1 MVMFGQNPKG
11 QMISTGNETLDKF
24 LGGGLLNS
32 TLNIFE
38 RQGPSSKLLDAIINK
53 SMASTTLDAKKNLI
67 FVNFNVL
74 DEPTVNQLL
83 SSLPVCRKVKTE
95 ILYKDIRGKSATAQI
110 KIAWRYTNRNASPSD
125 SVMRTDQVDF
135 GLSLAKEK
143 EQSDLGE
150 LRIINVEEPFSTER
164 FFKEL
169 DKQLTD
175 LKKGG
180 NTVNII
186 ISDLLH
192 PFSPL
197 NGCDNTFCKF
207 IYALRCF
214 SRQLD
219 KGAIQIVYDI
229 SMLPRHSQIRQC
241 IYNLA
246 DCVVTFYSY
255 ETDENKITGYK
266 NIDGTLEYIKV
277 PKINSFGLHFQR
289 ELSDWGYRLTRNH
302 RFFVVD
308 ELSLPPCHDDE
319 DDDQTRKPRTT
330 NVARIDNEQQSLK
343 QVGPLEDFR
352 EVAENVLA
360 KRL

>member
-1 MVMFGQNPKG
+1 MFGQTARS
-11 QMISTGNETLDKF
+11 QLISTGNETLDKF

-32 TLNIFE
+32 TVNIFE
-38 RQGPSSKLLDAIINK
+38 RQGPQSKLLDAILNK
-53 SMASTTLDAKKNLI
+53 SLATATLTTKKNLI

-74 DEPTVNQLL
+74 FEPTVEQILA
-83 SSLPVCRKVKTE
+83 SCPVSRKVKTE

-125 SVMRTDQVDF
+125 SLMRMDQVDF
-135 GLSLAKEK
+135 GLSLSKEVESK
-143 EQSDLGE
+143 DLGE
-150 LRIINVEEPFSTER
+150 LRVINVEEPFSNEK
-164 FFKEL
+164 FFKSLEE
-169 DKQLTD
+169 QVAE

-186 ISDLLH
+186 LSNLLH

-197 NGCDNTFCKF
+197 NDSDNNFLRF

-214 SRQLD
+214 SRRLD
-219 KGAIQIVYDI
+219 KGAIQIVYDT
-229 SMLPRHSQIRQC
+229 SMLPKHSQIKQS
-241 IYNLA
+241 IYNLV
-246 DCVVTFYSY
+246 DSVVTFYSY

-266 NIDGTLEYIKV
+266 NIDGTLEYVKV
-277 PKINSFGLHFQR
+277 PKLNSFGFHFQR
-289 ELSDWGYRLTRNH
+289 ELTDWGYRLTRNH

-319 DDDQTRKPRTT
+319 DDDQSARKPRMS
-330 NVARIDNEQQSLK
+330 NIAKIDNEQQPLK

-352 EVAENVLA
+352 EVAESVLA

>member
-1 MVMFGQNPKG
+1 MFGPTSRG
-11 QMISTGNETLDKF
+11 PMISTGNETLDKF

-32 TLNIFE
+32 TVTIFE
-38 RQGPSSKLLDAIINK
+38 RHGPSSMLLDAILNK
-53 SMASTTLDAKKNLI
+53 SMASMTLTTKKNLI

-74 DEPTVNQLL
+74 YEPTEDQLL

-95 ILYKDIRGKSATAQI
+95 ILYKDIRGKSAAAQI
-110 KIAWRYTNRNASPSD
+110 KIAWRYASRNASPSD
-125 SVMRTDQVDF
+125 SVLRTDQVDF
-135 GLSLAKEK
+135 GLSLAKE
-143 EQSDLGE
+143 EDRSDLGE
-150 LRIINVEEPFSTER
+150 LKIINVEEPFSIER

-169 DKQLTD
+169 DKQTAE

-186 ISDLLH
+186 ISNLLH

-197 NGCDNTFCKF
+197 NHCHKNLCKF

-214 SRQLD
+214 ARLLD
-219 KGAIQIVYDI
+219 KGAIQIVYDT

-266 NIDGTLEYIKV
+266 NIDGTLEYVKV

-289 ELSDWGYRLTRNH
+289 ELSDWGYRLTKNH

-319 DDDQTRKPRTT
+319 DEDHSRRPRTT
-330 NVARIDNEQQSLK
+330 NIAKIDNEQQPLE

>member
-1 MVMFGQNPKG
+1 MFGQTQKG
-11 QMISTGNETLDKF
+11 SMISTGNETFDKF
-24 LGGGLLNS
+24 LGGGILNS
-32 TLNIFE
+32 TVNIFE
-38 RQGPSSKLLDAIINK
+38 RHGPQSRLLDAVLNK
-53 SMASTTLDAKKNLI
+53 SLATATLTAKKNLV

-74 DEPTVNQLL
+74 YEPTVDQLL
-83 SSLPVCRKVKTE
+83 GSLPVCRKVKTE
-95 ILYKDIRGKSATAQI
+95 ILYKDIRGKSASAQI
-110 KIAWRYTNRNASPSD
+110 KIAWRYTNRNASPAD
-125 SVMRTDQVDF
+125 SIMKMEQVDF
-135 GLSLAKEK
+135 GLSLFKETEK
-143 EQSDLGE
+143 SELGQ
-150 LRIINVEEPFSTER
+150 LRIINVEEPFSCKR
-164 FFKEL
+164 FFLEL
-169 DKQLTD
+169 DKHVTD

-197 NGCDNTFCKF
+197 NDCDKTICRF
-207 IYALRCF
+207 IYSIKCF
-214 SRQLD
+214 SRTLD
-219 KGAIQIVYDI
+219 KGAIQIVYNTD
-229 SMLPRHSQIRQC
+229 MLPKQLEARQK
-241 IYNLA
+241 IYNLV

-266 NIDGTLEYIKV
+266 NIDGTLELVKV

-319 DDDQTRKPRTT
+319 DEDKFRKPRTS
-330 NVARIDNEQQSLK
+330 NIAKIDNEQQSLK

-360 KRL
+360 KRF